1 MGSCKVIADTVERYV
16 GATGR
21 SFSDVTWLGERGPGQ
36 NGAHWSGARVRDR
49 GDPGAGRF
57 SVVDFGEL
65 ANSRGTP
72 CWIPDTAHRGGLGTV
87 KRRGLFAGFKWLYR
101 FILCVCTCLAAAWTE
116 PFWSFAAWPCVLAC
130 RLARHDPT
138 SDAQSAALHGAS
150 GEDK

>member
-101 FILCVCTCLAAAWTE
+101 FILCVYLFGSSLDRALLVICCLALC
-116 PFWSFAAWPCVLAC
+116 PCLSIGQA
-130 RLARHDPT
+130 
-138 SDAQSAALHGAS
+138 
-150 GEDK
+150 